1 MYCPNCGS
9 SVDDGT
15 AFCPSCGASL
25 KEGSSQTQQQY
36 RADPNDSGSIGWAI
50 LGFLVP
56 IGGLILWIVW
66 MNDRPKSS
74 KMAGLGALVSVIL
87 NILVFVFAIVL
98 IFAFG
103 TIETP
108 ESLLQ
113 LL

>member
-1 MYCPNCGS
+1 MYCPNCGNA
-9 SVDDGT
+9 VDDGT
-15 AFCPSCGASL
+15 SFCPSCGSSL
-25 KEGSSQTQQQY
+25 KEAPAQSGQQY
-36 RADPNDSGSIGWAI
+36 RTDPNDSGSIGWAI

-56 IGGLILWIVW
+56 IVGLILWIVW

-103 TIETP
+103 TVEPT